1 MNPKTPRPPT
11 LGVGRA
17 GTSKG
22 LGGTFEPLITKTSN
36 KRQYDPSDWSTC
48 VDQVFL
54 HSYLEQG
61 ASVLLGPFAQP
72 YSLDY
77 LNQAIEDTFP
87 ELAWHE
93 QAKFVGPLIDAIH
106 WLSYAKRQN
115 AFNERYSLARLCRM
129 IAKCCGVCAPGRT
142 GPGPPHIPLS
152 LSDQPI
158 EALLAALMICGFTID
173 QRKARPEW
181 WTTNIGSTGLSRLG
195 KRGALPTFTIQA
207 RRADITDWWGR

>member
-1 MNPKTPRPPT
+1 MRPKTPRPPT

-17 GTSKG
+17 GSSKG
-22 LGGTFEPLITKTSN
+22 LGGTFNPQISKT
-36 KRQYDPSDWSTC
+36 PSKPQQDFNAWSFD
-48 VDQVFL
+48 VDHLFL
-54 HSYLEQG
+54 HSLLEQG
-61 ASVLLGPFAQP
+61 ALVLLGPFARP
-72 YSLDY
+72 YSLDD
-77 LNQAIEDTFP
+77 LEAAIDDTFP
-87 ELAWHE
+87 ELDCCE
-93 QAKFVGPLIDAIH
+93 QAKFVGPLINAIH

-115 AFNERYSLARLCRM
+115 AFNERYSLARLCRI